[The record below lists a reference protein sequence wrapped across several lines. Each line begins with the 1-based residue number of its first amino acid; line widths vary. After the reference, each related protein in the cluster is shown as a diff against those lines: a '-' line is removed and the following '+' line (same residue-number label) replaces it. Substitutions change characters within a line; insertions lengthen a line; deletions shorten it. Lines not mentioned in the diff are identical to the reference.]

1 MLVDVKLARIQSL
14 LKEILPSAL
23 ASLSDTRL
31 NALDVVDVRCSR
43 GKYSAEVFLSAP
55 FADNKEK
62 VEILRQLKKAHGL
75 IKGFCLGETGWF
87 RCPNFKFVFDETLE
101 RENRLDKIFETLEKE
116 RANTIKGV

>member
-62 VEILRQLKKAHGL
+62 VEILRQLKKAVGL
-75 IKGFCLGETGWF
+75 AAEFSRITKQ
-87 RCPNFKFVFDETLE
+87 
-101 RENRLDKIFETLEKE
+101 
-116 RANTIKGV
+116 